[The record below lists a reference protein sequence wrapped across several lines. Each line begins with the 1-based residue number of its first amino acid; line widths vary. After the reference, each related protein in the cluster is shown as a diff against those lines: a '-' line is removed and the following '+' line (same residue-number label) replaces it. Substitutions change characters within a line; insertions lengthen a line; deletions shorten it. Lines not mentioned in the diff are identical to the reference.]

1 MEKEQHSEHRLCRAR
16 SIFFRGLEIN
26 YCFDRQRNGY
36 QLIFPRE
43 DPSTEMSDRSLGA
56 STAGR
61 HCSEAESPKR
71 EHVALAPI
79 HSFPR
84 RGLPRS
90 PAQIRPASHVPIA
103 GRLAATRQERISRG
117 SRRPTGD
124 ASFHPVRDDDTKR
137 GTPHAHRRR
146 HPRTADTDRG
156 SERERARLG
165 KLLEAKA
172 KA

>member
-1 MEKEQHSEHRLCRAR
+1 MPASWWLAGHCVHKMQKGAALGALSLPCKICFILTNKLKERAP
-16 SIFFRGLEIN
+16 IKLLHVVI
-26 YCFDRQRNGY
+26 
-36 QLIFPRE
+36 L
-43 DPSTEMSDRSLGA
+43 STQMSDRSLGA

-124 ASFHPVRDDDTKR
+124 ASFHPVRDDATKR

-146 HPRTADTDRG
+146 HPRTADT
-156 SERERARLG
+156 ERAPERARLG
-165 KLLEAKA
+165 
-172 KA
+172 